1 MRRSRRAAPWA
12 LLIYGTDRAE
22 RDGTVNILHEILDH
36 KRRELD
42 AAHERQSAESL
53 ARRALECADPVRGFR
68 RALIESECPVVIAE
82 LKRRSP
88 SRGEI
93 RANFD
98 PVACAQAFARGGA
111 AALSVLTDLRY
122 FGGDLD
128 ILRRVRN
135 AVSLPL
141 LRKDFLIDR
150 YQVDEARVYGADAV
164 LLIAAALE
172 PEVLV
177 ALRKRALELGL
188 DTLVEVHDERE
199 LEMAL
204 EAGADLIGINNRDL
218 RSFEVDL
225 AVTER
230 LAERVVGLERGTGR
244 REDQIVLV
252 AESGILGPA
261 DLDRV
266 EAAGVSACLVGESL
280 MREPDVELALS
291 RLRRKP

>member
-1 MRRSRRAAPWA
+1 M
-12 LLIYGTDRAE
+12 
-22 RDGTVNILHEILDH
+22 
-36 KRRELD
+36 
-42 AAHERQSAESL
+42 
-53 ARRALECADPVRGFR
+53 
-68 RALIESECPVVIAE
+68 
-82 LKRRSP
+82 
-88 SRGEI
+88 
-93 RANFD
+93 
-98 PVACAQAFARGGA
+98 ACAQAFARGGA

-244 REDQIVLV
+244 L
-252 AESGILGPA
+252 
-261 DLDRV
+261 
-266 EAAGVSACLVGESL
+266 EA
-280 MREPDVELALS
+280 
-291 RLRRKP
+291 